1 MSPYLVALLIF
12 LMRIC
17 DVSIGTVRVI
27 YTIRGQRL
35 LSTCLGVVESG
46 IWIFAI
52 SRAFKL
58 VDHPASM
65 IGWALGFGAGTFV
78 GITLEK
84 WIATGQILLRV
95 ISPEK
100 GCDLRDALLAQG
112 VGVTAVQ
119 GEGRN
124 GDVLVLFV
132 VAPRRRGRELLGVV
146 QAIDPEAFITIDAI
160 TQAIGGYMP
169 LHGRPTAMRK

>member
-1 MSPYLVALLIF
+1 MSPYLIALLIF
-12 LMRIC
+12 CMRIC

-35 LSTCLGVVESG
+35 LSTGLGILESF

-78 GITLEK
+78 GITIEK
-84 WIATGQILLRV
+84 WIATGDILMRV
-95 ISPEK
+95 IKPANPTP
-100 GCDLRDALLAQG
+100 LRDTLLSAG
-112 VGVTAVQ
+112 FGVTILP
-119 GEGRN
+119 GEGKDGN
-124 GDVLVLFV
+124 VAILFV
-132 VAPRRRGRELLGVV
+132 VAPRRRNKELLSLV
-146 QAIDPEAFITIDAI
+146 QSMEAEAFITIDPI
-160 TQAIGGYMP
+160 SQAIGGYMP
-169 LHGRPTAMRK
+169 VAARPTSMRK